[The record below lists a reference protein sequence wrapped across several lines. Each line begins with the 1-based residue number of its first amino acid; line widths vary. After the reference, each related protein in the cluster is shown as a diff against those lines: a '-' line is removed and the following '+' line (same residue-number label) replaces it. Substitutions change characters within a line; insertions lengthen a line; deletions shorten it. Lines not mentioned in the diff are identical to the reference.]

1 MGVHSPQFSF
11 QSVSSTHYEVLY
23 GIPEHEFV
31 RYFADGHNWGLFVC
45 GAGYPPQE
53 EIQISFGPEGWCTA
67 ETLMK
72 EVASEEINN
81 KGRFRSSQSERLI
94 T

>member
-31 RYFADGHNWGLFVC
+31 RYFADGHNRGLFVC

-81 KGRFRSSQSERLI
+81 KGRFLSSQSERLI

>member
-1 MGVHSPQFSF
+1 MNSDWAFTLLSF
-11 QSVSSTHYEVLY
+11 LSNLYQVLY
-23 GIPEHEFV
+23 GIPEHGFV
-31 RYFADGHNWGLFVC
+31 RYFADGHNRDLFVG

-81 KGRFRSSQSERLI
+81 KGRFLSSQSERLI